1 MTRRILAALVGL
13 TAVLLAAVV
22 VPLGAFAA
30 HHDSQVFVERTEAA
44 SLALA
49 SQAEE
54 RLADDKEG
62 RARAPIA
69 VRDKDDRF
77 SVFDI
82 HGAPLAGIANAVSVS
97 ARDRSAALLGQRS

>member
-1 MTRRILAALVGL
+1 MTRRILPALAGL

-30 HHDSQVFVERTEAA
+30 PHDSQVFVERTEAA

-62 RARAPIA
+62 RSPAPIA
-69 VRDKDDRF
+69 VRDKNDRF
-77 SVFDI
+77 SGEGI
-82 HGAPLAGIANAVSVS
+82 QGAPPAGIANAVPISE
-97 ARDRSAALLGQRS
+97 RDRSAALLGQ